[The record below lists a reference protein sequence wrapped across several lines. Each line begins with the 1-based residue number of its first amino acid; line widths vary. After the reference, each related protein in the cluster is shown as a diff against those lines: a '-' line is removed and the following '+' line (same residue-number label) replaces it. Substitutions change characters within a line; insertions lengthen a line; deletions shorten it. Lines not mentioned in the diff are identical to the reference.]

1 MHKNSWSNNYQRWDT
16 AKAIFFGLLTHKTR
30 ETCFT
35 LVVGNFAIKFTK
47 MEDAKHLIEALK
59 KITQSQS
66 IGEQE
71 NTLDSPLIG
80 ITTRDKYMCACQVV
94 QTKLS

>member
-1 MHKNSWSNNYQRWDT
+1 
-16 AKAIFFGLLTHKTR
+16 
-30 ETCFT
+30 
-35 LVVGNFAIKFTK
+35 